1 MSKLNTYR
9 RRMKYLSVYAI
20 TKPRTAP
27 SSRIPSVFHVNQNTL
42 SINQK
47 TGAGIALDMAYQK
60 NCLPIALEDINES
73 LNIQFLSRI

>member
-27 SSRIPSVFHVNQNTL
+27 SSRIPSVFHINQNTL

-47 TGAGIALDMAYQK
+47 QAYELHQSWHTK
-60 NCLPIALEDINES
+60 KTVCPLLCKTL
-73 LNIQFLSRI
+73 LNL

>member
-20 TKPRTAP
+20 AKPRTAP
-27 SSRIPSVFHVNQNTL
+27 SSRIPSVFHINQNTL

-47 TGAGIALDMAYQK
+47 TGVGIAPDMAYKK
-60 NCLPIALEDINES
+60 NCLPIALEDITVS
-73 LNIQFLSRI
+73 LNIQILSRI

>member
-42 SINQK
+42 SVNQK
-47 TGAGIALDMAYQK
+47 TGVEIAPVMAYKK
-60 NCLPIALEDINES
+60 NCLPLALKNITES

>member
-27 SSRIPSVFHVNQNTL
+27 SSRIPCCCKQGSEI
-42 SINQK
+42 S
-47 TGAGIALDMAYQK
+47 
-60 NCLPIALEDINES
+60 
-73 LNIQFLSRI
+73 NIPC

>member
-9 RRMKYLSVYAI
+9 RRRKYLSVYAI

-47 TGAGIALDMAYQK
+47 TGVEIAPVMAYK
-60 NCLPIALEDINES
+60 KTVCPLLWKTL
-73 LNIQFLSRI
+73 LNL